1 MFDFLS
7 KSYQSIS
14 GTLHSSAAFRIYTH
28 CHALAMSTPAPKSG
42 DDCHY
47 VTVQVLGQTVHV
59 TRHNLSL
66 ALHHVIMFAGVVFI
80 WTQIVAPELEAT
92 TASQAPLVLFS
103 SYSVLV
109 ALNACLSVHGAPR

>member
-1 MFDFLS
+1 MFAFLAD
-7 KSYQSIS
+7 
-14 GTLHSSAAFRIYTH
+14 LSAAFRIYTH
-28 CHALAMSTPAPKSG
+28 CHALAMSTPA
-42 DDCHY
+42 HY
-47 VTVQVLGQTVHV
+47 VTLLEHTVDV